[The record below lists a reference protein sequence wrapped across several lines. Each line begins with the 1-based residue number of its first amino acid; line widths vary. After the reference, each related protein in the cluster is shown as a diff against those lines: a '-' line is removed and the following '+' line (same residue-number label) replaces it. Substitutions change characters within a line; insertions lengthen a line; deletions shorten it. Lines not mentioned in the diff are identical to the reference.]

1 MDKFFRLSERRT
13 NVTREIVGG
22 ITTFLAMSYIL
33 AVNPQ
38 IISHSGISWGAA
50 FTATALSSA
59 IATLVMAFCANLPV
73 ALAPGLG
80 INAFFTYTV
89 VHGMGCTPA
98 FALTAVLLEGV
109 LFVILSIFGIRE
121 ALVNSIPLTLRK
133 AIAVALGL
141 FIALIGFANAGI
153 LTNQA
158 GTPIAFVNFDLEH
171 SSAIVAIIGLIVTI
185 ILAMKNIPG
194 AILLGLVIT
203 TIVGIPFGITTIPE
217 GFYPFS
223 KPSAPYFCKFEW
235 TNVISLKFFIVFF
248 TFLFTDLFDTI
259 GTFVGV
265 AEQANLKDENGTIVS
280 AKRALLAD
288 ATGTIAG
295 ACLGTSTVTSFVES
309 ATGIAAGA
317 RTGLA
322 SAVTGL
328 LFFSALFLSPV
339 FALVPP
345 AATAPALIF
354 VGFMMMRSIIG
365 IDFRDFSEG
374 IPAFITIAV
383 MPFSYSISKGI
394 MMGMISFI
402 LCKSVAKKANE
413 IPLVTWILGAVFLFD
428 FVFEAVK

>member
-38 IISHSGISWGAA
+38 IISDSGISWGAA

-80 INAFFTYTV
+80 INAFFT
-89 VHGMGCTPA
+89 
-98 FALTAVLLEGV
+98 F
-109 LFVILSIFGIRE
+109 
-121 ALVNSIPLTLRK
+121 TLRK

-158 GTPIAFVNFDLEH
+158 GTPIAFVNFDLGH
-171 SSAIVAIIGLIVTI
+171 SSAIVAMIGLIVTI

-203 TIVGIPFGITTIPE
+203 TIVGIPFGVTTIPE
-217 GFYPFS
+217 GFAPFS

-235 TNVISLKFFIVFF
+235 TSVISLKFFIVFF

-322 SAVTGL
+322 SVVTGL

-354 VGFMMMRSIIG
+354 FGFMIVPDFFCSI
-365 IDFRDFSEG
+365 
-374 IPAFITIAV
+374 
-383 MPFSYSISKGI
+383 
-394 MMGMISFI
+394 
-402 LCKSVAKKANE
+402 
-413 IPLVTWILGAVFLFD
+413 
-428 FVFEAVK
+428 